1 MKAAM
6 REPARKV
13 VCITGISG
21 GLGGAFAAEWRS
33 RGWMICGVSRQEPPA
48 GIADLF
54 VPADFSRPGA
64 PAEAIGKVL
73 AETGGRLDM
82 LINNAGF
89 GAYAAWSELPEA
101 DFRRMMEVDLFAPV
115 QASLAAL
122 DALER
127 SGGCIVNISS
137 VAGCAPVPG
146 MGAYST
152 AKFAIR
158 AFSETLAWEVAGRG
172 IRVVTVFPGRIPTGF
187 SSRAV
192 RVRPVPETPRG
203 GASAAALAAKVYRKA
218 AGRGR
223 GSVRRSVRIV
233 YPGWYRLFIGFTAL
247 FPNFYGREAAKVWKF
262 R

>member
-1 MKAAM
+1 MNDPQ
-6 REPARKV
+6 RPI

-21 GLGGAFAAEWRS
+21 GLGQAFAGHWRS
-33 RGWMICGVSRQEPPA
+33 KGWLICGISRQEPPA
-48 GIADLF
+48 GTADIF
-54 VPADFSRPGA
+54 VPADLSVPGSA
-64 PAEAIGKVL
+64 SEAIGKVL
-73 AETGGRLDM
+73 EATGGRLDM

-115 QASLAAL
+115 QAALAAL
-122 DALER
+122 DALEASR
-127 SGGCIVNISS
+127 GCIVNISS

-152 AKFAIR
+152 AKFAVR

-218 AGRGR
+218 AACGRGR
-223 GSVRRSVRIV
+223 VRRSVRIV
-233 YPGWYRLFIGFTAL
+233 YPGWYRLFIKFTSL
-247 FPNFYGREAAKVWKF
+247 FPNFYGRGAARVWKF